1 MDGDNRFVDFM
12 QDGGGEMPFAIECV
26 GNEFVIGKSAL
37 ESATQKLAPN
47 AFANIFDTCKEMR
60 TFRFAGRDEQLNKL
74 PFYAIK
80 HYINKILQ
88 NCFYGVVGNIDS
100 NVSKL
105 PLVFLFAPELDTDKK
120 TLYQ

>member
-1 MDGDNRFVDFM
+1 
-12 QDGGGEMPFAIECV
+12 MPFAIECV

-37 ESATQKLAPN
+37 DSATQKLAPN

-80 HYINKILQ
+80 YYVNKILQ
-88 NCFYGVVGNIDS
+88 NRFMERSGILIVMYLSCHWCS
-100 NVSKL
+100 CL
-105 PLVFLFAPELDTDKK
+105 PQK
-120 TLYQ
+120 